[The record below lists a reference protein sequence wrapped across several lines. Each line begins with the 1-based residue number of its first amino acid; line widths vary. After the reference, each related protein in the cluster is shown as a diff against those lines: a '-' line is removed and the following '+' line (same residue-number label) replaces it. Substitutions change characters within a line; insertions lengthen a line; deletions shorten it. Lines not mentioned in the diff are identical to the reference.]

1 MKYSN
6 LTASIPEELKEEVKE
21 RAKSEDL
28 TISDIVTVALA
39 KFLTNSDDDRNSKKS
54 HTYIVGGFQSPS
66 KSLKTATKINKKR
79 VKHIA
84 LISNPSHFP
93 QKPYD
98 KVKDLIGRIP
108 IDIPDLGRNH
118 KRYISECF
126 EENE

>member
-6 LTASIPEELKEEVKE
+6 LTASIPKELKEEVKE

-28 TISDIVTVALA
+28 TISDIVMAALA
-39 KFLTNSDDDRNSKKS
+39 KFLTNSDEDRNSKKG
-54 HTYIVGGFQSPS
+54 HAYIVGGSQSPS
-66 KSLKTATKINKKR
+66 KSLKITTKINKKR

>member
-28 TISDIVTVALA
+28 TISDIVMVALA
-39 KFLTNSDDDRNSKKS
+39 KFLTNSDENRNSKKS
-54 HTYIVGGFQSPS
+54 HAYIVGGSQLSS
-66 KSLKTATKINKKR
+66 KSLKTTTKINKKK
-79 VKHIA
+79 VKHIIP
-84 LISNPSHFP
+84 ISNPSHFS

-98 KVKDLIGRIP
+98 KVKDLIGQIP

-126 EENE
+126 KKNE

>member
-28 TISDIVTVALA
+28 TISDIVMVALA

-54 HTYIVGGFQSPS
+54 HTYIVGGSQSPS
-66 KSLKTATKINKKR
+66 KSLKITAKINKKR

-84 LISNPSHFP
+84 LISNPLYFP
-93 QKPYD
+93 QITRIN
-98 KVKDLIGRIP
+98 LIIFQYSA
-108 IDIPDLGRNH
+108 IFYYIELLIF
-118 KRYISECF
+118 KRY
-126 EENE
+126 